1 MYLGDVNL
9 QRAYRMLE
17 RVLGNK
23 YLVRVREGDV
33 GENEIGFARE
43 HLRRSELSAMD
54 EVIVYRLGEVKPY
67 FLRQRHYVVE
77 VGRSTHYGYR
87 DARRGY
93 ALLSPE
99 SMEKLELESEDS
111 VILDPVTPKHDLGE
125 LLEKVKRYLNQ

>member
-1 MYLGDVNL
+1 VTLIFSAL
-9 QRAYRMLE
+9 IEMLE

-23 YLVRVREGDV
+23 YVARVREGDV

-43 HLRRSELSAMD
+43 HLMGSEISAMD
-54 EVIVYRLGEVKPY
+54 EVIVYRLGEIKPY
-67 FLRQRHYVVE
+67 FLRQRHFVVE
-77 VGRSTHYGYR
+77 VDKRVHYGYAL
-87 DARRGY
+87 ARKGY

-125 LLEKVKRYLNQ
+125 LLSKVRRYLNQ

>member
-1 MYLGDVNL
+1 MTLIFSAL
-9 QRAYRMLE
+9 TEMLE

-33 GENEIGFARE
+33 GDNEIGFARE
-43 HLRRSELSAMD
+43 HLRGCEISAMD

-67 FLRQRHYVVE
+67 FLRQRHYVIE
-77 VGRSTHYGYR
+77 VDRRVHYSYR

-99 SMEKLELESEDS
+99 SMERLELESEDS

-125 LLEKVKRYLNQ
+125 LLEKVRRYLNQ

>member
-1 MYLGDVNL
+1 
-9 QRAYRMLE
+9 MLE

-23 YLVRVREGDV
+23 YLVRVRQGDV
-33 GENEIGFARE
+33 GDDEIGFARE
-43 HLRRSELSAMD
+43 HLSGSELSAMD
-54 EVIVYRLGEVKPY
+54 EVIVYPFGELRPY

-99 SMEKLELESEDS
+99 SMERLELESEDS
-111 VILDPVTPKHDLGE
+111 IILDPVTPKLELGE
-125 LLEKVKRYLNQ
+125 LLEKVKRYLSQ